1 MTRDKGGRV
10 IEKELTVTRLDL
22 SRLEAMHRS
31 VNKMLMV
38 EWINADLPNRASH
51 DVRKSIVLYDDCG
64 MFVSALK
71 ELPDDE
77 LLQQIGERTSVRFYS
92 EGV

>member
-1 MTRDKGGRV
+1 MT
-10 IEKELTVTRLDL
+10 EKQLTVTRLDT
-22 SRLEAMHRS
+22 SKMEALQRAM
-31 VNKMLMV
+31 NKMLMV

-51 DVRKSIVLYDDCG
+51 DVRKSIVLYDESR

-71 ELPDDE
+71 DLPDDE